1 MKAEVYPSELQGE
14 VLAPGSK
21 SIAQRLVACALL
33 AKGVSVL
40 SHFPDSDDCQ
50 SAVQMAIHL
59 GALVE
64 RKGNNIHIQGGYPN
78 NFASGIRNA
87 KGALDSGESGLG
99 ARMFSAIAALSNHQ
113 IKMTGHG
120 TLLQRPFHALEDAL
134 QQLGATC
141 VSTDGCLPLSIQGP
155 IRGGAVKVDGSVSS
169 QFLTGLLLA
178 LPKASMPSKV
188 EVINAKSLP
197 YIDMTI
203 AVAKMFG
210 VDIQHQD
217 YMHFDVANKQAY
229 QPMQTIVP
237 GDWSGAAFL
246 LVAGALTAKDGIII
260 GHLDQN
266 IPQADSAILDGLRL
280 AGVKVVS
287 KKQGYFVK
295 RTEIQA
301 FDFNAE
307 HCPDLFPPLVALAAF
322 ANGVSTIYGANRL
335 INKESNRAKSLQD
348 ECGKV
353 GVRIVVRDNEMKI
366 YPGAIRSGIVQSHND
381 HRIAMAMSVIAL
393 AGDKLVIKGA
403 ECINK
408 SYPDFFRDLQQLGA
422 QIRMSK

>member
-21 SIAQRLVACALL
+21 SIAQRMVACALL
-33 AKGVSVL
+33 AKGQSIL
-40 SHFPDSDDCQ
+40 SYYPDSDDCR
-50 SAVQMAIHL
+50 SALQMAASL
-59 GALVE
+59 GALIE
-64 RKGNNIHIQGGYPN
+64 RKGNTIHITGGYPN
-78 NFASGIRNA
+78 NFAAGMRNP
-87 KGALDSGESGLG
+87 KPVIDSGESGLG
-99 ARMFSAIAALSNHQ
+99 ARMFTAIAALSSHQ
-113 IKMTGHG
+113 IKVTGHG
-120 TLLQRPFHALEDAL
+120 SLMQRPFDALEDAL
-134 QQLGATC
+134 LQLGVQC
-141 VSTDGCLPLSIQGP
+141 ESMQGRLPMQIQGP
-155 IRGGAVKVDGSVSS
+155 IQGGKVRVDGSVSS

-178 LPKASMPSKV
+178 LPKAIKASRI
-188 EVINAKSLP
+188 EVVDAKSLP

-203 AVAKMFG
+203 AVAHMFG
-210 VDIQHQD
+210 IAIEHKD
-217 YMHFDVANKQAY
+217 YVHFDVRNKQAY
-229 QPMQTIVP
+229 QPIQAVVP

-246 LVAGALTAKDGIII
+246 FVAAALTADRGIWI

-266 IPQADSAILDGLRL
+266 IPQADSAILQALEL
-280 AGVKVVS
+280 SGVKVQK

-295 RTEIQA
+295 RTDIQA
-301 FDFNAE
+301 FEFDAE

-353 GVRIVVRDNEMKI
+353 GVRIMVRGNEMKV
-366 YPGAIRSGIVQSHND
+366 YPGAIRQAIVQSHND

-393 AGDKLVIKGA
+393 AGDKLVVRGA

-408 SYPDFFRDLQQLGA
+408 SYPDFFTDLRQLGA
-422 QIRMSK
+422 QVRLS